1 MTVDDSIQGDCVS
14 NSSCDRYS
22 KSDDGSVQPVVNSNR
37 QLEVCYVSKPIRWP
51 ETRLLPYLTYT
62 RELAF
67 CEKWLLPAS
76 YSPERRVTDATPAS
90 KVVLSM
96 DASNDAQ
103 VVPLIG
109 TAVQNVRNWL
119 TEYLMRNNDG

>member
-22 KSDDGSVQPVVNSNR
+22 KSDGSVQPVVNR

-67 CEKWLLPAS
+67 CEKQSLPAS
-76 YSPERRVTDATPAS
+76 YSPQRRVADATAAS
-90 KVVLSM
+90 KVVLSI
-96 DASNDAQ
+96 DNSNDAQ

-109 TAVQNVRNWL
+109 TAAQNVRNWQ
-119 TEYLMRNNDG
+119 TQYLVRNNDE